1 VLYPTDNVKREKKA
15 LDGIW
20 KIAFDKN
27 RDGIDR
33 KYFEQPPAELREI
46 AVPASLNEQTVDR
59 ELYNY
64 MDWVWYFRYFS
75 VSEGWRE
82 KRIFL
87 RIGSATYRAEV
98 YLNGRRLGG
107 HEGGYLPFEFEV
119 TDIVRFDKENFL
131 AIRVDNLLD
140 ATTIPQGNLDPSC
153 GGEVVTWR
161 VGNFPNVHYDFFPYM
176 GLHRP
181 VIIYATG
188 ISRLEKLRLTTVSIQ
203 HGRAEVRANFSYSGE
218 ADSLVVNIKEKGFS
232 KKISLPPGKTFV
244 EEQLLIDKITCWS
257 PERPRLYDIEITL
270 WKNGELAD
278 LYNLPFGFR
287 TVEISGGKLLL
298 NGKKIFLKGFGRHED
313 LNVIGKGLNL
323 PFLVKDYE
331 LMKWVGANS
340 FRTSHYPYSEEAL
353 QMADRWGFMVIDEA
367 AANTLSMHAV
377 KNSKDRDKLSLNH
390 KRHVEELIQRDYN
403 HPSVV
408 IWSLGNECETY
419 VESGKGYFRDIVA
432 HAKSLDTSRPVTFVI
447 DSSPETELEADSFDV
462 ICFNDYP
469 SWYVNC
475 SHYEKIGEMLR
486 PKIEGFWKKYGKPII
501 ISEFGADTVPGLHS
515 EYNLMWSEEFQ
526 VEMLKRVL
534 EVAGEYPYVAGAHIW
549 NFADF
554 KVGQHTTRVTLNWK
568 GLFTRERH
576 PKLAAHE
583 IRKLWRSK

>member
-59 ELYNY
+59 GLYNY

-75 VSEGWRE
+75 VSAGWRE

-119 TDIVRFDKENFL
+119 TDIVRFDRENFL

-188 ISRLEKLRLTTVSIQ
+188 SSRLENVRLTTVSIQ
-203 HGRAEVRANFSYSGE
+203 DQRAEVRANFSYSGE
-218 ADSLVVNIKEKGFS
+218 VDSLVVNIKEKGFS
-232 KKISLPPGKTFV
+232 KKISLPPGETSV

-257 PERPRLYDIEITL
+257 PEKPRLYDIEITL

-287 TVEISGGKLLL
+287 TVEISSGKLLL
-298 NGKKIFLKGFGRHED
+298 NSREIFLKGFGRHED

-353 QMADRWGFMVIDEA
+353 QMADRRGFMVIDEA

-419 VESGKGYFRDIVA
+419 VESGKGYFREIVA
-432 HAKSLDTSRPVTFVI
+432 HAKGLDTSRPVTFVI

-501 ISEFGADTVPGLHS
+501 ISEFGADTIPGLHS

-534 EVAGEYPYVAGAHIW
+534 AVAGEYPYVAGAHIW

>member
-1 VLYPTDNVKREKKA
+1 VLYPTENAKREKKA

-20 KIAFDKN
+20 SLAFD
-27 RDGIDR
+27 RDRQGVEKR
-33 KYFEQPPAELREI
+33 YFEHPPAELREI
-46 AVPASLNEQTVDR
+46 AVPASLNEQSVDR

-64 MDWVWYFRYFS
+64 MNWVWYFRHFS
-75 VSEGWRE
+75 VSGAWRE

-87 RIGSATYRAEV
+87 RVGSATYRAEV
-98 YLNGRRLGG
+98 YLNGQRLGS

-119 TDIVRFDKENFL
+119 TDSVRFEGENFL
-131 AIRVDNLLD
+131 AVRVDNLLE

-176 GLHRP
+176 GIHRP

-188 ISRLEKLRLTTVSIQ
+188 KTRLEELRLTTVYIRS
-203 HGRAEVRANFSYSGE
+203 GRAGVEADFTWSGE
-218 ADSLVVNIKEKGFS
+218 ADSLAVEIKENGFS
-232 KKISLPPGKTFV
+232 RKIPLQSGGNFV
-244 EEQLLIDKITCWS
+244 SEKLLIDEVACWS
-257 PERPRLYDIEITL
+257 PETPRLYDIEISL
-270 WKNGELAD
+270 WKKGELAD

-298 NGKKIFLKGFGRHED
+298 NGREIFLKGFGRHED

-353 QMADRWGFMVIDEA
+353 QMADRRGFMVIDEA

-377 KNSKDRDKLSLNH
+377 QNGKDREKLSSNH
-390 KRHVEELIQRDYN
+390 KQHVEELIRRDYN
-403 HPSVV
+403 HPCVI

-419 VESGKGYFRDIVA
+419 LEPGKGYFREIVA

-475 SHYEKIGEMLR
+475 SHYEQIGEMLR
-486 PKIEGFWKKYGKPII
+486 PKIEGFWKKYGKPVI
-501 ISEFGADTVPGLHS
+501 ISEFGADTIPGLHS

-526 VEMLKRVL
+526 VEMLRRVL
-534 EVAGEYPYVAGAHIW
+534 AVADEYPYVAGAHIW

-576 PKLAAHE
+576 PKLAARE
-583 IRKLWRSK
+583 IRKLWDAE

>member
-1 VLYPTDNVKREKKA
+1 MLYPTDNVKREKKA

-75 VSEGWRE
+75 VSAGWRE

-98 YLNGRRLGG
+98 YLNGKRLGG

-119 TDIVRFDKENFL
+119 TDIVRFDRENFL

-188 ISRLEKLRLTTVSIQ
+188 SSRLENVRLTTVSIQ
-203 HGRAEVRANFSYSGE
+203 DQRAEVRANFSYSGE

-232 KKISLPPGKTFV
+232 KKISLPPGKTSV

-257 PERPRLYDIEITL
+257 PEKPRLYDIEITL

-287 TVEISGGKLLL
+287 TVEISSGKLLL
-298 NGKKIFLKGFGRHED
+298 NSREIFLKGFGRHED

-353 QMADRWGFMVIDEA
+353 QMADRRGFMVIDET

-419 VESGKGYFRDIVA
+419 VESGKGYFREIVA
-432 HAKSLDTSRPVTFVI
+432 HAKGLDTSRPVTFVI

-501 ISEFGADTVPGLHS
+501 ISEFGADTIPGLHS

-534 EVAGEYPYVAGAHIW
+534 AVAGEYPYVAGAHIW

>member
-1 VLYPTDNVKREKKA
+1 VLYPTDNLKREPRS

-20 KIAFDKN
+20 RLVFD
-27 RDGIDR
+27 RDRQGIR
-33 KYFEQPPAELREI
+33 KKYFEQPPSGLREI
-46 AVPASLNEQTVDR
+46 AVPASINEQTVER

-64 MDWVWYFRYFS
+64 MDWVWYFRYFN
-75 VSEGWRE
+75 VSGVWRE

-87 RIGSATYRAEV
+87 RLGSATYRAEV
-98 YLNGRRLGG
+98 YLNGARLGS

-119 TDIVRFDKENFL
+119 TDTVRFDRENFL
-131 AIRVDNLLD
+131 AVRVDNLLD

-153 GGEVVTWR
+153 GGEVVSWR

-176 GLHRP
+176 GIHRP
-181 VIIYATG
+181 VVLYATG
-188 ISRLEKLRLTTVSIQ
+188 NTRLEDVRLRTVSARQ
-203 HGRAEVRANFSYSGE
+203 ERAEVEAYFSFSGE
-218 ADSLVVNIKEKGFS
+218 ADSLEVNIKETGFS
-232 KKISLPPGKTFV
+232 RKISTAPGESSAEAK
-244 EEQLLIDKITCWS
+244 LLIEKIACWS
-257 PERPRLYDIEITL
+257 PENPRLYDIEISL

-278 LYNLPFGFR
+278 LYTLPFGFR

-298 NGKKIFLKGFGRHED
+298 NRKEIFLKGFGRHED

-353 QMADRWGFMVIDEA
+353 QMADRLGFLVIDEA

-377 KNSKDRDKLSLNH
+377 KNSADREKLSSNH
-390 KRHVEELIQRDYN
+390 KRHVNELIRRDYN
-403 HPSVV
+403 HPCVI

-419 VESGKGYFRDIVA
+419 VEPGKGYFRDIVE
-432 HAKSLDTSRPVTFVI
+432 HAKSLDGSRPVTFVI
-447 DSSPETELEADSFDV
+447 DSSPETELEADSFDI

-501 ISEFGADTVPGLHS
+501 ISEFGADTIPGLHS
-515 EYNLMWSEEFQ
+515 EYDLMWSEEFQ

-534 EVAGEYPYVAGAHIW
+534 AAAGEYPYVAGAHIW

-554 KVGQHTTRVTLNWK
+554 RVGQHTTRATLNWK

-583 IRKLWRSK
+583 IRKLWKSK